1 MIDGVKF
8 NGESDSR
15 VLSSELRWHM
25 DCGQGAELRARLIS
39 DFETTYSTTTS
50 SSI

>member
-1 MIDGVKF
+1 VIDGVKF

-15 VLSSELRWHM
+15 VCQVN
-25 DCGQGAELRARLIS
+25 CGGIWTVGKELRARLIS